1 MKQKQRLYLAT
12 QNQHKIEEIKDLLG
26 DLFDIH
32 TVFELGV
39 SVEIPET
46 GNTLQ
51 ENSMQKAAYIAEHF
65 QVTCLS
71 DDSGLEVNAL
81 GGRPGVYSARYAG
94 EPKDDAANVQKLLGE
109 LEGVSDRSAR
119 FVTVLTFHHQGQ
131 YDCFEGEIQGQIASS
146 PRGEHGFGYDPVF
159 LPVGFD
165 RTFAEMTMEEKNQM
179 AHRARAMQ
187 KFKSFID
194 ETGFFIDN

>member
-1 MKQKQRLYLAT
+1 MKPTIYLAT
-12 QNQHKIEEIKDLLG
+12 QNKHKIEEIKDLLG

-32 TVFELGV
+32 TVFELGL

-46 GNTLQ
+46 GHTLQ
-51 ENSMQKAAYIAEHF
+51 ENARQKAEYIAEHF

-94 EPKDDAANVQKLLGE
+94 EPKDDAANVDKLLFE
-109 LEGVSDRSAR
+109 LSDSADRSAR
-119 FVTVLTFHHQGQ
+119 FVTVLTLHHQGQ
-131 YDCFEGEIQGQIASS
+131 YVSFEGEVLGDIVRE
-146 PRGEHGFGYDPVF
+146 PRGTQGFGYDPVF
-159 LPVGFD
+159 QPLGND
-165 RTFAEMTMEEKNQM
+165 RTFAEMSMAEKNAL

-187 KFKSFID
+187 KFKSFLA
-194 ETGFFIDN
+194 ESEFFSFQ

>member
-1 MKQKQRLYLAT
+1 MKPLIYLAT
-12 QNQHKIEEIKDLLG
+12 QNSHKVDEIKDLLG

-32 TVFELGV
+32 TVFELGL

-51 ENSMQKAAYIAEHF
+51 ENSMQKAAYIAAHF

-94 EPKDDAANVQKLLGE
+94 EPKDDAANVQKLLAE
-109 LEGVSDRSAR
+109 LDGVTDRSAR

-131 YDCFEGEIQGQIASS
+131 YYSFEGEIQGQIASR

-159 LPVGFD
+159 EPVGFD
-165 RTFAEMTMEEKNQM
+165 RTFAEMTMDEKNQM

-194 ETGFFIDN
+194 ETGFFSDR

>member
-1 MKQKQRLYLAT
+1 MMQKQRLYLAT

-32 TVFELGV
+32 TVFELGLTE
-39 SVEIPET
+39 EIPET

-51 ENSMQKAAYIAEHF
+51 ENSMQKARYIASNFH
-65 QVTCLS
+65 VTCLA

-94 EPKDDAANVQKLLGE
+94 EPKDDAANVQKLLME
-109 LEGVSDRSAR
+109 LQGASDRSAR
-119 FVTVLTFHHQGQ
+119 FVTVLTFHHEGK
-131 YDCFEGEIQGQIASS
+131 YFTFEGEIQGEIVPVPQ
-146 PRGEHGFGYDPVF
+146 GQNGFGYDPVF
-159 LPVGFD
+159 QPIGYD
-165 RTFAEMTMEEKNQM
+165 CTFAEMTMGEKNQL

-187 KFKSFID
+187 KFKSFVD
-194 ETGFFIDN
+194 ETGFFSDK

>member
-32 TVFELGV
+32 TVFELGLA
-39 SVEIPET
+39 VEIPET

-159 LPVGFD
+159 VPVGFD

>member
-1 MKQKQRLYLAT
+1 MKPTIYLAT
-12 QNQHKIEEIKDLLG
+12 QNKHKIEEIKDLLG

-32 TVFELGV
+32 TVFELGL

-46 GNTLQ
+46 GHTLQ
-51 ENSMQKAAYIAEHF
+51 ENARQKAEYIAEHF

-94 EPKDDAANVQKLLGE
+94 EPKDDAANVDKLLFE
-109 LEGVSDRSAR
+109 LSDSADRSAR
-119 FVTVLTFHHQGQ
+119 FVTVLTLHHQGQ
-131 YDCFEGEIQGQIASS
+131 YVSFEGEVLGDILRE
-146 PRGEHGFGYDPVF
+146 PRGTQGFGYDPVF
-159 LPVGFD
+159 QPLGND
-165 RTFAEMTMEEKNQM
+165 RTFAEMSMAEKNVL

-187 KFKSFID
+187 KFKSFLA
-194 ETGFFIDN
+194 ETDFFGF

>member
-1 MKQKQRLYLAT
+1 MIEKQRLYLAT

-26 DLFDIH
+26 DLFAIH
-32 TVFELGV
+32 TVFELGL

-51 ENSMQKAAYIAEHF
+51 ANSMQKAAYIAEHF

-71 DDSGLEVNAL
+71 DDSGLEVKAL
-81 GGRPGVYSARYAG
+81 DGRPGVYSARYAG
-94 EPKDDAANVQKLLGE
+94 EPKDDAANVQKLLSE
-109 LEGVSDRSAR
+109 LEGVSDRSAG

-131 YDCFEGEIQGQIASS
+131 YFSFEGEIQGQIASS

-159 LPVGFD
+159 VPAGFD

-194 ETGFFIDN
+194 ETGFFSDN

>member
-109 LEGVSDRSAR
+109 LEGISDRSAR

-159 LPVGFD
+159 VPVGFD